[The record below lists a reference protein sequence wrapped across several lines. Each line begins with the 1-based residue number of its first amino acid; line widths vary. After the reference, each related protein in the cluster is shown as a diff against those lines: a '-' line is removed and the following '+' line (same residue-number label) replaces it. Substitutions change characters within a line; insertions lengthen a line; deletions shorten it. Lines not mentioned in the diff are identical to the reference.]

1 MQKAIINKREFIR
14 CSLLPIQSDA
24 KAEEDIGKGVN
35 IGLMD
40 KRKSVASNLSQTQ
53 R

>member
-1 MQKAIINKREFIR
+1 MQKAIINKYEFIR
-14 CSLLPIQSDA
+14 YSLLPIQSDA
-24 KAEEDIGKGVN
+24 RAEEDVEKGVN

-40 KRKSVASNLSQTQ
+40 KRKGVASKLSQTQ